1 MVLYQLIYRK
11 SEFVLKVFFMVE
23 VHKVSGAAFDGNVYL
38 VLDERPI
45 LVDAGMMAGP
55 TLKNIKKYIDP
66 KEIQM
71 IVLTHCHHDHSGAAP
86 ALKEAT
92 GAKLL
97 LDRKEEGCVGDDLT
111 TVAYLFGME
120 APEYKVDGTLSDGMI
135 LDTGR
140 WKLEVI
146 ETPGHSEG
154 SICLYERTEKV
165 LFSGDTVFPDGNIG
179 RTDLYGG
186 DTIKLIKSIE
196 KLTELDVKTM
206 YPGHMETTNRDVNRQ
221 IQMSLRFARSV
232 L

>member
-1 MVLYQLIYRK
+1 
-11 SEFVLKVFFMVE
+11 MVE
-23 VHKVSGAAFDGNVYL
+23 VHKVSGSAFDGNVYL

-45 LVDAGMMAGP
+45 LVDAGMMAAP
-55 TLKNIKKYIDP
+55 TLRNIKKYIDP
-66 KEIQM
+66 KKIEM

-86 ALKEAT
+86 ELKEAT

-97 LDRKEEGCVGDDLT
+97 LDRKEVGCVGDDLT

-120 APEYKVDGTLSDGMI
+120 APEYKVDDTLSDGMI
-135 LDTGR
+135 LNIGK

-154 SICLYERTEKV
+154 SICLYERKEKV

-179 RTDLYGG
+179 RTDMYGG

-196 KLTELDVKTM
+196 KLTSLDVKIM
-206 YPGHMETTNRDVNRQ
+206 YPGHMEITKRDVNRQ
-221 IQMSLRFARSV
+221 IQMSLHFARNI

>member
-1 MVLYQLIYRK
+1 
-11 SEFVLKVFFMVE
+11 MVE
-23 VHKVSGAAFDGNVYL
+23 VHKVSGAAYDGNVYL

-66 KEIQM
+66 QKIET

-86 ALKEAT
+86 EIKEGT

-97 LDRKEEGCVGDDLT
+97 LSVKEVGCVGDDLT
-111 TVAYLFGME
+111 TVSYLFGQE
-120 APEYKVDGTLSDGMI
+120 APEYKVDGTLSDGMV
-135 LDTGR
+135 LDIGE
-140 WKLEVI
+140 WKLEVL

-179 RTDLYGG
+179 RTDMYGG
-186 DTIKLIKSIE
+186 NTVKLIKSIE
-196 KLTELDVKTM
+196 SLTGLDVKTM
-206 YPGHMETTNRDVNRQ
+206 YPGHMEITDRDVNRQ